1 MKKWIFKTD
10 RPWLFACLKL
20 CISSVPVNC
29 TRISFFNAECLGWR
43 CRSWLGRS
51 LSARYV
57 TFGKTGG
64 FTVKLWLLGGRGTD
78 LSIISSCRRWIQWKR
93 ENSKDNSQQMRH
105 GLITLIIIQGIL
117 RLSPQWW
124 SSSHLFALQLKLGW
138 KNTFAQIENRLYCWN
153 ISNAMIEC
161 NLSFQ
166 ICWTQF
172 LSKSEFQITL
182 LRFIMQWEPKLKW
195 PT

>member
-1 MKKWIFKTD
+1 MAWVQYWFRVLSLKFCGKSKKNCRDISQVSAAFCMYDSGMNILDSIVWIFFWMNIPDFVLNWIIFRPYSMKKWIFKTG

-78 LSIISSCRRWIQWKR
+78 LSIISSCCCWIQWKR
-93 ENSKDNSQQMRH
+93 ENSKDKSQQMRR
-105 GLITLIIIQGIL
+105 GLITLIIIEGIL
-117 RLSPQWW
+117 RL
-124 SSSHLFALQLKLGW
+124 
-138 KNTFAQIENRLYCWN
+138 
-153 ISNAMIEC
+153 
-161 NLSFQ
+161 
-166 ICWTQF
+166 
-172 LSKSEFQITL
+172 
-182 LRFIMQWEPKLKW
+182 
-195 PT
+195 

>member
-1 MKKWIFKTD
+1 MSQTHLKSLRGILPIQEPQEGSEAISWPYLRILNNFPHFCWMNNSIEYSGLYWMNIPDFVLNWIIFRPYSMKKWIFKTD

-29 TRISFFNAECLGWR
+29 TRISFFIAECLGWR

-78 LSIISSCRRWIQWKR
+78 LSIISSCCCWIQWKR
-93 ENSKDNSQQMRH
+93 ENSKDKSQQMRR
-105 GLITLIIIQGIL
+105 GLNTLIIIEGIL
-117 RLSPQWW
+117 RL
-124 SSSHLFALQLKLGW
+124 
-138 KNTFAQIENRLYCWN
+138 
-153 ISNAMIEC
+153 
-161 NLSFQ
+161 
-166 ICWTQF
+166 
-172 LSKSEFQITL
+172 
-182 LRFIMQWEPKLKW
+182 
-195 PT
+195 